1 MNKKSLFIVFAILIM
16 AVGFIIRVTLFM
28 SGRALW
34 HDECSL
40 AINILTRN
48 PFQFLS
54 PLEHLQSA
62 PPIFMGLT
70 KILTYIF
77 KTNEYSLRIIPLLAS
92 LGSVP
97 LFFLLSTKI
106 FRKKYTQ
113 LIAIFLFVINFQ
125 LTYYA
130 QEFKQ
135 YTLDTFMTILCIY
148 LLSHKELK
156 TMSIRNTILYGIIF
170 ALIPL
175 ISFPSAFVLIAYII
189 IQLIKYKLTI
199 IKQAVTITVFPL
211 ISAILYSVNAIFSTN
226 SNQNFLKSY
235 FEDGGFLGLNPINWL
250 INIKTNYNY
259 FFYPN
264 KFVLLA
270 ILLTIIGLIY
280 IIKNKKNNTQI
291 FLLSTLGVAV
301 IFSILHIYPIFE
313 RTSLY
318 LIPIVLFIILTP
330 VDNIKRQEPFKGL
343 LILLITLIYFIGY
356 NPKYIINL
364 FKIDNFKHE
373 HARQAMEDI
382 ISEYSGNEIIVYNT
396 ASDSEYIFYTTI
408 LKFTPHNNIRVNI
421 QTNDQQK
428 YNEVLN
434 QLPKG
439 QTYWFYYPYSLS
451 KYPENSM
458 LKNWSKD
465 KKVNFIKEYNSS
477 LIMQVKM

>member
-135 YTLDTFMTILCIY
+135 YSLDTFMTILCIY

-175 ISFPSAFVLIAYII
+175 ISFPSAFVLIAY
-189 IQLIKYKLTI
+189 Y
-199 IKQAVTITVFPL
+199 
-211 ISAILYSVNAIFSTN
+211 YSTN
-226 SNQNFLKSY
+226 KIQVNNHQT
-235 FEDGGFLGLNPINWL
+235 GC
-250 INIKTNYNY
+250 YNNS
-259 FFYPN
+259 FS
-264 KFVLLA
+264 A
-270 ILLTIIGLIY
+270 Y
-280 IIKNKKNNTQI
+280 I
-291 FLLSTLGVAV
+291 
-301 IFSILHIYPIFE
+301 
-313 RTSLY
+313 R
-318 LIPIVLFIILTP
+318 
-330 VDNIKRQEPFKGL
+330 
-343 LILLITLIYFIGY
+343 
-356 NPKYIINL
+356 
-364 FKIDNFKHE
+364 
-373 HARQAMEDI
+373 
-382 ISEYSGNEIIVYNT
+382 
-396 ASDSEYIFYTTI
+396 
-408 LKFTPHNNIRVNI
+408 
-421 QTNDQQK
+421 
-428 YNEVLN
+428 
-434 QLPKG
+434 
-439 QTYWFYYPYSLS
+439 
-451 KYPENSM
+451 
-458 LKNWSKD
+458 
-465 KKVNFIKEYNSS
+465 NFILCKCYFQYKFKSKFFEK
-477 LIMQVKM
+477 LF